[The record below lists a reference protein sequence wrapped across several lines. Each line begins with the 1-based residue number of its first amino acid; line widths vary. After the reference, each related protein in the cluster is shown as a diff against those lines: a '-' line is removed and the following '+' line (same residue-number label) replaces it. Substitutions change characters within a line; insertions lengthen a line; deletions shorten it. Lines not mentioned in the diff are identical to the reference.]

1 MNHGKKHVML
11 HRFGAAV
18 LLASVCASASAVNDA
33 PLTEKWAPSVWGAED
48 MAGSVN
54 WTTEAVGPGFGG
66 ENKQP
71 FECHM
76 NMMTKRGIWNLENL
90 DFSQLLADN
99 VTEFLFVWSPLKM
112 KGATGSPGN
121 PVALY

>member
-1 MNHGKKHVML
+1 MNHGEKHVTL
-11 HRFGAAV
+11 HRFGAGV
-18 LLASVCASASAVNDA
+18 LLASICTSASAVNDA
-33 PLTEKWAPSVWGAED
+33 PLTENWAPSVWGAED

-54 WTTEAVGPGFGG
+54 WTTGAVGPGFGG

-90 DFSQLLADN
+90 DLTQLIEDG
-99 VTEFLFVWSPLKM
+99 VSEFLFAWAPLKI

-121 PVALY
+121 PIAMY